1 MPHAN
6 HTDITCPPSGIPAA
20 PVPSST
26 STNCKLCGGYYR
38 DPRLLHCLHAFC
50 KSCLESVVKENEEK
64 TTCPTC
70 HKVSPHPPH
79 RLPRHIRLENEAAIA
94 RRLAKIQSEQS
105 CGSCDS
111 KEQAE
116 AYCHQCDAG
125 LCSLCIKHH
134 KSMRGLRD
142 HKVEGLTNISTS
154 LTSSLV
160 YCTDH
165 PGKVIEYYC
174 TTCSSLICHECYM
187 FEHKEHKYCR
197 IQEAMKVEN
206 ADITNLLPSLKK
218 AHSTVSQSKEKVE
231 SVMLSITNR
240 REAIKSHINDIFQ
253 SIIAALEKRH
263 QELLKEV
270 DVFALTKS
278 SPLQTQLDS
287 LNELVSDIECVMSTC
302 SEASE
307 EFSPTEFLAIKC
319 TLSEVMS
326 SLMKQVEGTKLE
338 AVRNDDIYCTSD
350 PKPVL
355 SDIMELT
362 SCSSFD
368 CSLVDINP
376 KQPIAIPN
384 SGKCSLVLEI
394 CDKTGKKTTL
404 ENVIHSKLT
413 DKSSSNVSEVS
424 VCYKEEGRY
433 ELIIAPPTSEGS
445 YLLHV
450 QLYNDNIKDSPYS
463 INVRDYSK
471 IKEPILTVSTKPKPF
486 YLYVNDEGNFYVT
499 FNDGSIAVY
508 NDKGEIARTIPADKL
523 NVKEARGIAVD
534 KANNIMYIAS
544 AGTNKIVKSTLDGK
558 FITSVGE
565 KGCGKLQFNWPMGLH
580 FGKDELLYV
589 AGNGNKRVQV
599 LQSDLSFVR
608 SIMVKCQS
616 KVWSISTDSTGNI
629 HVGTGGGIIE
639 IFSSVGHYIGQYGSG
654 IVQCVGDIAFMR
666 NGDCVVS
673 NCISNTK
680 GNVILVFRGTDKT
693 FLHSFGN
700 NNRFPCGI
708 FIDQARYIYVAEW
721 GGSRVLKY

>member
-1 MPHAN
+1 MA
-6 HTDITCPPSGIPAA
+6 TSGIPAA
-20 PVPSST
+20 PVPTST

-38 DPRLLHCLHAFC
+38 DPRLLHCLHTFC
-50 KSCLESVVKENEEK
+50 KSCLDSVVKENEEK
-64 TTCPTC
+64 TSCPTC

-79 RLPRHIRLENEAAIA
+79 RLPRHVRLENEAAIS

-125 LCSLCIKHH
+125 LCSLCIKSH
-134 KSMRGLRD
+134 KIMRVLHD
-142 HKVEGLTNISTS
+142 HKVEALTNISTS

-165 PGKVIEYYC
+165 PGKVLEYYC
-174 TTCSSLICHECYM
+174 NTCSSLICHECYM

-206 ADITNLLPSLKK
+206 ADITNSLPSLKK
-218 AHSTVSQSKEKVE
+218 AHSAVSQSKAKVE

-240 REAIKSHINDIFQ
+240 REAIKGHINDIFQ

-263 QELLKEV
+263 QKLLKEV
-270 DVFALTKS
+270 DVFTLTKS
-278 SPLQTQLDS
+278 SPLQTQLES

-338 AVRNDDIYCTSD
+338 AVSNDNIYCTLD

-368 CSLVDINP
+368 CSLLDINP
-376 KQPIAIPN
+376 KQAIGIPN

-394 CDKTGKKTTL
+394 CDNTGKKATV
-404 ENVIHSKLT
+404 EEHVIHSKLT

-424 VCYKEEGRY
+424 VRYKEEGRY
-433 ELIIAPPTSEGS
+433 ELIIAPPTFEGS

-471 IKEPILTVSTKPKPF
+471 IKEPIVTVPTKPHPA
-486 YLYVNDEGNFYVT
+486 YLYVNDEGNIYVT
-499 FNDGSIAVY
+499 FNDGSIVVY
-508 NDKGEIARTIPADKL
+508 NNKGEIARTIPADKL
-523 NVKEARGIAVD
+523 NVKNARGIAID

-544 AGTNKIVKSTLDGK
+544 AGTNKIVKATLDGK

-565 KGCGKLQFNWPMGLH
+565 KGSGKLHFSSPMGLH

-589 AGNGNKRVQV
+589 ADHANKHVQV
-599 LQSDLSFVR
+599 LRSDLSFVR
-608 SIMVKCQS
+608 TIMVKCQS
-616 KVWSISTDSTGNI
+616 TVWGVSTDSTGNI
-629 HVGTGGGIIE
+629 HVGTDGGIIE
-639 IFSSVGHYIGQYGSG
+639 IFSSVGHYIGQYRSG
-654 IVQCVGDIAFMR
+654 IVQSVSDIAFMK

-673 NCISNTK
+673 NFISNTK
-680 GNVILVFRGTDKT
+680 GNGILVFWGNDKT
-693 FLHSFGN
+693 LLYSFGN
-700 NNRFPCGI
+700 NNRYPFGV
-708 FIDQARYIYVAEW
+708 FIDQAGYIYVAEW